1 MALHIAF
8 RLTRSSMVALAA
20 ALAIGLA
27 VPASAQISETE
38 RLINRLSRVERD
50 IQTLNQQIF
59 RGDVP
64 TTAPSGDGF
73 SGSYAGQVEVR
84 LTELERQLQ
93 TLTGRIEELQFE
105 NRSLSQRLD
114 RALTDIEFRLTTLEG
129 GDLGPSVPDSGG
141 ATGAAPAQATPST
154 PSVASTSGP
163 TAGSPP
169 ATPPTPTSSAPS
181 GQLGTLTLSEPLP
194 AGTAPAAG
202 SDLAPIAPPQ
212 GSATDQYN
220 QAFSLLQGADYG
232 GAESAFKRFLEQHG
246 ETPLASNAQYW
257 LGETF
262 YVRGRFPEASVAF
275 AQGYQRF
282 PDGPK
287 ALDSLVKLGMT
298 LGAMGQT
305 DDACVTFAQIEND
318 FPDAPNTVLRRVE
331 QERDRFQCS

>member
-1 MALHIAF
+1 MVLHIAF
-8 RLTRSSMVALAA
+8 RLTRSSMAAVAV
-20 ALAIGLA
+20 ALAIGFA
-27 VPASAQISETE
+27 VPAAAQISETE
-38 RLINRLSRVERD
+38 RLLNRLSRVERD

-64 TTAPSGDGF
+64 TTAPSGEGF

-93 TLTGRIEELQFE
+93 TLTGRIEELQFQ

-129 GDLGPSVPDSGG
+129 GEIVPPVSDA
-141 ATGAAPAQATPST
+141 ATGAAPAPALPST
-154 PSVASTSGP
+154 PPVASTSGP
-163 TAGSPP
+163 PAASPSV
-169 ATPPTPTSSAPS
+169 TTPTPSDPAPS
-181 GQLGTLTLSEPLP
+181 GQLGTLTLSEPVP
-194 AGTAPAAG
+194 AGTAPAAA
-202 SDLAPIAPPQ
+202 SDLAPIAPTQ
-212 GSATDQYN
+212 GGATEQYN
-220 QAFSLLQGADYG
+220 QAFNLLQGADYG

-246 ETPLASNAQYW
+246 DTPLASNAQYW

-305 DDACVTFAQIEND
+305 DDACVTFAQIGDD